1 MPATG
6 NEPVKIS
13 QFKSWITG
21 KLSGFLAKPA
31 QDGSAGDVLTLGAGG
46 ATVWSKENSGT
57 TFKVVDVE
65 ISRTQGFNIAP
76 NYSITTDVELTA
88 RIGYAEYPNHI
99 EIKFVRTNYS
109 SSLPLILNSKYD
121 ASTLKEKMFFAN
133 PKANGYYFGYVTL
146 NSAGNKSVTVKIAN
160 VEESSKLQ
168 GYSSSAM
175 FPSVLAPT
183 VTSYNHFIGLVF
195 EK

>member
-21 KLSGFLAKPA
+21 KLSGFLTKPA

-57 TFKVVDVE
+57 TF
-65 ISRTQGFNIAP
+65 N
-76 NYSITTDVELTA
+76 
-88 RIGYAEYPNHI
+88 
-99 EIKFVRTNYS
+99 
-109 SSLPLILNSKYD
+109 
-121 ASTLKEKMFFAN
+121 
-133 PKANGYYFGYVTL
+133 
-146 NSAGNKSVTVKIAN
+146 N

-175 FPSVLAPT
+175 FPSVLTASD
-183 VTSYNHFIGLVF
+183 TSYKHFIGLVF